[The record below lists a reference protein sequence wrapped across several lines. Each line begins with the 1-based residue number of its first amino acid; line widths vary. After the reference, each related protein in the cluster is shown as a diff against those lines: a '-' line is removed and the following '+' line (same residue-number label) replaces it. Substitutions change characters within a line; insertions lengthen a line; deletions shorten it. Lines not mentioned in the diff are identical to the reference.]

1 MGVTVQVRDLDPAV
15 NERLKGAATAKGLS
29 YSEYLRRELTRIA
42 ERLRIE
48 DRWSETVAEHRAR
61 TDALFAEAT
70 RPFEPLDVATDEIV
84 RILREEREER

>member
-15 NERLKGAATAKGLS
+15 DARLKNAASAKGLS

-48 DRWSETVAEHRAR
+48 ERWAEVVAADAARVEAAAEGGTPFTGLGMTSEEIV
-61 TDALFAEAT
+61 
-70 RPFEPLDVATDEIV
+70 EIV
-84 RILREEREER
+84 RESRSER